1 MASATPVTTT
11 ALVIFTP
18 IEDLS
23 QGFLVQATS
32 NEIHMLEMINN
43 KSEDECYNESMCVRM
58 FHYAVMHF
66 LGKAAFYDN
75 EEGFNEKLLEWREE
89 GDPERHLS
97 RLINWGNYGKW
108 AGGALTT
115 NDCTGART
123 FYHVHVD
130 V

>member
-1 MASATPVTTT
+1 MASASVTTT

-18 IEDLS
+18 VTHFP
-23 QGFLVQATS
+23 QAFLVQATR

-43 KSEDECYNESMCVRM
+43 KGEGECYNESMCVRM

-66 LGKAAFYDN
+66 LGKAAFYDD
-75 EEGFNEKLLEWREE
+75 EEGFNAQILEWQEE
-89 GDPERHLS
+89 GDHERHLS
-97 RLINWGNYGKW
+97 RLIHWRNYGKW
-108 AGGALTT
+108 SRGALTT
-115 NDCTGART
+115 NDCTGAQK